1 MAKVMKLVEK
11 QPCTKEDAVEAFET
25 IDTYIDMLYWQG
37 VIDSDELDELTS
49 NISIL
54 KSFIRNVKE

>member
-1 MAKVMKLVEK
+1 MKLVEK
-11 QPCTKEDAVEAFET
+11 PFTKEDAVKAFET
-25 IDTYIDMLYWQG
+25 IDTYIDMLYWKG